1 MIIQRQDGRKLDH
14 KTLTELRKRAVA
26 RVQDGENPEEVIR
39 TMGFCRACI
48 YNWMAKYRHGG
59 WNALRAGK
67 RGGRPSKLDGRALR
81 YIYRTVTM
89 KNPLQLKFPF
99 ALWTRALVGQL
110 IWQKFGVRLSET
122 SVGRLLAQM
131 GLSAQRPLWQA
142 LQQDPQRVQQWLKK
156 DCPRIRQLACEMGA
170 ELLFGDEAGVRS
182 DAHAGTTWAARGQ
195 TPILRTDGARFGLN
209 MLSAVSGRGQLRFMI
224 VRGRVTATQFVEFLR
239 RLVYRVKRPIFL
251 IVDGHSIHRS
261 GSVSRCLK
269 RLKNRLRFFFLP
281 PYSPEL
287 NPDEL
292 VWNGL
297 KNQGVGRMIIRVP
310 AHLHY
315 AVMSHLKF
323 LQHSPTLIGSFFQT
337 QTAAYAAI

>member
-1 MIIQRQDGRKLDH
+1 MQRQDGRKLDH

-26 RVQDGENPEEVIR
+26 RVQDGESPEEVIR

-48 YNWMAKYRHGG
+48 YNWLAKYRHGG
-59 WNALRAGK
+59 WDALRAGK

-81 YIYRTVTM
+81 YIYRTITM

-122 SVGRLLAQM
+122 SVGRLLTQM
-131 GLSAQRPLWQA
+131 GLSAQRPLWRA

-156 DCPRIRQLACEMGA
+156 DYPRIRRLAREMGA

-182 DAHAGTTWAARGQ
+182 DAHAGTTWAPRGQ
-195 TPILRTDGARFGLN
+195 TPVLRTNGARFGLN

-224 VRGRVTATQFVEFLR
+224 VRGRITAAQFVEFLR
-239 RLVYRVKRPIFL
+239 RLVYRAKRPIFL

-261 GSVSRCLK
+261 GNVSRYLHSLK
-269 RLKNRLRFFFLP
+269 ERLRLFFLP

-292 VWNGL
+292 VWNDL
-297 KNQGVGRMIIRVP
+297 KNQGVGRMIIEGP
-310 AHLHY
+310 AQLHY
-315 AVMSHLKF
+315 AVVSHLKL
-323 LQHSPTLIGSFFQT
+323 LQRCPALIRSFFQT
-337 QTAAYAAI
+337 QTTAYAAL